1 MNARMRHVLTL
12 AGDPATRLLDATVLE
27 AAREA
32 LSEVGAEVG
41 ALDWLAPGLAVDIL
55 FDGVRPKAA
64 QAAVAKALA
73 ERPFDLVAQE
83 REERRKRLFVA
94 DMDSTIVQ
102 SETLD
107 ELAAKAGL
115 GEQISAITLRSMRGE
130 VPFEESLRQRVAMLA
145 GLSVEL
151 MGDVVRELHLMP
163 GARSLVR
170 TLRANGCYT
179 ALVSGGFTFATEP
192 VAELCGFHE
201 QRANLLLH
209 TDGQLTGHV
218 QEPILGRHGKL
229 EALRELA
236 RTLELTLEQTC
247 AIGDGA
253 NDLAMIKEAGLGVA
267 FRGKPLVRAE
277 APYAIDHGDLTTLL
291 YFQGYREMEF
301 I

>member
-1 MNARMRHVLTL
+1 MNAPMRYVLTL
-12 AGDPATRLLDATVLE
+12 AGDPATRTLDAATLDAARQALE
-27 AAREA
+27 AAGG
-32 LSEVGAEVG
+32 EVGAV
-41 ALDWLAPGLAVDIL
+41 DWLAPGLAVDIH
-55 FDGVRPKAA
+55 FEGTRPAAA
-64 QAAVAKALA
+64 QAAVRKAL
-73 ERPFDLVAQE
+73 EGRPVDVAAQP
-83 REERRKRLFVA
+83 RENRRKRLFVA

-107 ELAAKAGL
+107 ELAAKAGI

-170 TLRANGCYT
+170 TLRADGCYT

-201 QRANLLLH
+201 QRANVLLH
-209 TDGQLTGHV
+209 ADGHLVGRV

-229 EALRELA
+229 EALRDLA
-236 RTLELTLEQTC
+236 RTLELDMAQAC

-267 FRGKPLVRAE
+267 FRGKPVVRAE
-277 APYAIDHGDLTTLL
+277 APFAIDHGDLTTLL
-291 YFQGYREMEF
+291 YFQGYKEVE
-301 I
+301 IL

>member
-1 MNARMRHVLTL
+1 MHYVLTL
-12 AGDPATRLLDATVLE
+12 VGDPATRLLDGSVVE
-27 AAREA
+27 AARAA
-32 LSEVGAEVG
+32 LDAAGAEAG
-41 ALDWLAPGLAVDIL
+41 ATEWLAPSLAVDIL
-55 FDGVRPKAA
+55 FDGVKPRAA

-73 ERPFDLVAQE
+73 GQAFDLAAQD
-83 REERRKRLFVA
+83 RETRRKQLFVA

-107 ELAAKAGL
+107 ELAGKAGL
-115 GEQISAITLRSMRGE
+115 KDEISAITLRSMRGE

-170 TLRANGCYT
+170 TLRASGCYT

-201 QRANLLLH
+201 QRANVLLH
-209 TDGQLTGHV
+209 NDGHLTGHV
-218 QEPILGRHGKL
+218 QEPILGRNGKL

-236 RTLELTLEQTC
+236 RTQELTLEQTC

-253 NDLAMIKEAGLGVA
+253 NDLAMIQEAGFGVA
-267 FRGKPLVRAE
+267 FRGKPLVRE
-277 APYAIDHGDLTTLL
+277 KAPYAIDHGDLTTLL
-291 YFQGYREMEF
+291 YFQGFKEME
-301 I
+301 IV

>member
-12 AGDPATRLLDATVLE
+12 VGDPATRLLDATVLE
-27 AAREA
+27 RARDALRAA
-32 LSEVGAEVG
+32 GAEPG
-41 ALDWLAPGLAVDIL
+41 ATDWLAPGLAVDLL
-55 FDGVRPKAA
+55 FDGAKPKAV

-73 ERPFDLVAQE
+73 GQPFDLAAQD
-83 REERRKRLFVA
+83 RQERRKRLFVA

-107 ELAAKAGL
+107 ELAGKAGL

-130 VPFEESLRQRVAMLA
+130 VPFEESLRQRVAMLT

-163 GARSLVR
+163 GARSVVR

-209 TDGQLTGHV
+209 SDGHLTGQV

-236 RTLELTLEQTC
+236 KTLELTLEQTC
-247 AIGDGA
+247 AVGDGA

-291 YFQGYREMEF
+291 YFQGFREIEMV
-301 I
+301 